1 MDVSDVLDVSDVWV
15 NFLLFVRVVRV
26 DDVRTTNLVL
36 RSDPTRGRDSL
47 SPRFLFFSS
56 LRPLYVS
63 LSLRLFVSLF
73 SPSLFLSLSP
83 RLSPRLKS
91 SVRFVRS
98 LRFASFR
105 FASLRLVCQP
115 CSERR

>member
-1 MDVSDVLDVSDVWV
+1 MWMDVSDVFILLATGCVWV
-15 NFLLFVRVVRV
+15 NFLLFVRVRPFRVVRV

-56 LRPLYVS
+56 LLNPLYVS
-63 LSLRLFVSLF
+63 LSLRLFFVSLF

-91 SVRFVRS
+91 SVRFVR
-98 LRFASFR
+98 FV
-105 FASLRLVCQP
+105 RLD
-115 CSERR
+115 

>member
-1 MDVSDVLDVSDVWV
+1 MFLFYLRRGCVWV
-15 NFLLFVRVVRV
+15 NFLLFVRVRPFRVVRV

-56 LRPLYVS
+56 LLRPLYVS
-63 LSLRLFVSLF
+63 LSLRLFFVSLF

-91 SVRFVRS
+91 SVRFVR
-98 LRFASFR
+98 FV
-105 FASLRLVCQP
+105 RLD
-115 CSERR
+115 